1 VAERESMTHLTQSVE
16 VAGIVLIPVTLT
28 QQVVN
33 SKTVEPRCPP
43 SVPRRA
49 AKKPRMSHPKVLHS
63 LPGPL
68 CKVFPPPTAPRL
80 QSPPDACFPLSLLF
94 VTGLEIPASAPL
106 VGLHTQQP
114 SKVFLPPPPS
124 TPQYITPTKVR
135 TSPLAAFCKQT
146 SPAQPTNNAQSTQA
160 VWVGG
165 GGPVEVK
172 PFMTPKFRE
181 LDQVGHAEAARR
193 LHPVLER
200 QAQLRLLR
208 GVPKRTS

>member
-114 SKVFLPPPPS
+114 SKVFLPPPPLPLNIS
-124 TPQYITPTKVR
+124 PQRRFVR
-135 TSPLAAFCKQT
+135 PHLPLSANKQVLP
-146 SPAQPTNNAQSTQA
+146 SQQIMHNLRRRCG
-160 VWVGG
+160 WVEG
-165 GGPVEVK
+165 
-172 PFMTPKFRE
+172 
-181 LDQVGHAEAARR
+181 ARWR
-193 LHPVLER
+193 
-200 QAQLRLLR
+200 
-208 GVPKRTS
+208 